1 MHHWYWLTYQLVR
14 KSGRTPG
21 VHPGSEHTKIVA
33 SQNIGHIPFLLLS
46 DNLRKYKYSS
56 KVYFSQFFFSLFF
69 LLVILKQHNWSW
81 MDFILKAAGLI
92 PIFHSRSYFVRNGI
106 IQITCLA
113 QCPAFS
119 EWWTQVTHHHNHYH
133 YHHHPHC
140 WSDRVVTVQVQNEQN
155 WYEHYNFTE

>member
-33 SQNIGHIPFLLLS
+33 SQNIGHIPFLFLLIIWGS
-46 DNLRKYKYSS
+46 ISILLKFISPS
-56 KVYFSQFFFSLFF
+56 FSLVFF

-81 MDFILKAAGLI
+81 MDFILKATGLI

-113 QCPAFS
+113 QCPAFC
-119 EWWTQVTHHHNHYH
+119 EWWTQVTHHNNHYH
-133 YHHHPHC
+133 YHHYPHC